1 MSLRKHLPFFTST
14 WSLSFDSSVLSNQN
28 SGSLLGAKLDAVSP
42 EMGAAAAGSVAPR
55 RTQFTFVIV
64 IVEPSC
70 LSLYQSGYRDDGDPA
85 TQPIRCAAS
94 HSHRAVHARRAS
106 PDA

>member
-70 LSLYQSGYRDDGDPA
+70 LSAPVDGQCTRVRMLPCRVSISNNR
-85 TQPIRCAAS
+85 TGLAALS
-94 HSHRAVHARRAS
+94 W
-106 PDA
+106 